1 MARINLLPWREEY
14 RQEKKKEFFTQ
25 LVGVCI
31 LAGLVAYVW
40 IASVDGAISYQKERN
55 NLLNT
60 EIKLLSEQIK
70 EIQELKVKRRELS
83 DRMKVIQDL
92 QGTRPLIVR
101 YFDEF
106 AKAVPDGIYITSLSR
121 KANTLNITGVSESN
135 SRVSAFMRKLNDFEY
150 FDAPDLKAV
159 NAQPALGDQAAR
171 FTMVLKMVLPGDEGA
186 E

>member
-1 MARINLLPWREEY
+1 
-14 RQEKKKEFFTQ
+14 
-25 LVGVCI
+25 
-31 LAGLVAYVW
+31 
-40 IASVDGAISYQKERN
+40 
-55 NLLNT
+55 
-60 EIKLLSEQIK
+60 
-70 EIQELKVKRRELS
+70 
-83 DRMKVIQDL
+83 MKVIQDL

-135 SRVSAFMRKLNDFEY
+135 SRVSAFMRKLNDSEY